1 MAESSDIQGILR
13 QNLVDAGCGQ
23 EIVERCMDL
32 AQQKRTREM
41 KHILACHRQT
51 LLDTLHADE
60 KRIDCLDYLVFTIDK
75 EQN

>member
-41 KHILACHRQT
+41 KHILACHRRFWIRFMRMKSGLTAWTT
-51 LLDTLHADE
+51 L
-60 KRIDCLDYLVFTIDK
+60 FS
-75 EQN
+75 Q

>member
-1 MAESSDIQGILR
+1 MAESSDTLEIFR
-13 QNLVDAGCGQ
+13 QNLVDAGCKQ
-23 EIVERCMDL
+23 EIVQRCMNL
-32 AQQKRTREM
+32 AQQRRTSEI